1 MALKI
6 LFLFLLL
13 HNVDVPIAEDAQK
26 TDGPSQHERSKGSPY
41 ATKLTLGQNYPNPFR
56 KTDVTTIPYS
66 VVEEAQA
73 SIVLYDAA
81 KKEQV
86 LVIDK
91 LSAGAGEVRISG
103 EQLATGSYTYALVI
117 NGRMVKKK
125 KMLVVE

>member
-6 LFLFLLL
+6 LFLVLLF
-13 HNVDVPIAEDAQK
+13 HNVYVPVAEDAQK
-26 TDGPSQHERSKGSPY
+26 TDGPSQYERSKGFPY
-41 ATKLTLGQNYPNPFR
+41 TTKLSLGQNYPNPLR

-66 VVEEAQA
+66 IVEEAQA

-81 KKEQV
+81 KNEQV

-91 LSAGAGEVRISG
+91 LSPGAGEVRISG
-103 EQLATGSYTYALVI
+103 AQLATGSYTYALVI
-117 NGRMVKKK
+117 NGRMIKK

>member
-6 LFLFLLL
+6 LFLFLLV
-13 HNVDVPIAEDAQK
+13 HNVFVPITEDAQK
-26 TDGPSQHERSKGSPY
+26 TDTPSQYERSKGFPY
-41 ATKLTLGQNYPNPFR
+41 TTKLALGQNYPNPVR

-73 SIVLYDAA
+73 SIVLYDAS

-91 LSAGAGEVRISG
+91 LSAGAGEVKISG
-103 EQLATGSYTYALVI
+103 DQLATGSYTYALVI
-117 NGRMVKKK
+117 NGRIVKKK
-125 KMLVVE
+125 KMVVVE